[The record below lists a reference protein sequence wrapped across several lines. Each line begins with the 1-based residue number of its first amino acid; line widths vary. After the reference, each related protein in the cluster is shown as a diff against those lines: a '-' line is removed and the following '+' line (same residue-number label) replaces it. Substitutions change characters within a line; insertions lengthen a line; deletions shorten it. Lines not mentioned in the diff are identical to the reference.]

1 MNQIQL
7 IFDQL
12 VNKNKIRSNYI
23 SVQYI
28 FKNQHKV
35 HDIQCKSE
43 EYFIGLIIDHDQES
57 SSDDDMSSRSEH
69 ATQTHFKLQQE
80 SHKFIQPVSNIQSD
94 QLYINFSLYEISD
107 NFRTRN
113 LLASSIVEILDYNEK
128 LDVEFDDD
136 MYLSLIVQKS
146 QIECTEFQSFQSI
159 QSMQLNID
167 EYLLPLKNSMFDFYS
182 VEIITSQFSMTK
194 RITDISTSI
203 MFQNEPDSDFLL
215 KILGVSFN
223 RQIYPLAQIK
233 LKNSG
238 LSNQK
243 YNMPTF
249 NSEFLL
255 FVDVCKYFR
264 SKLVQQEQQ
273 DLIIKQNESKIKK
286 CLQQLLPRNK
296 FEIFYQKEQLQ
307 NYQSLYDVAEIKAK
321 FRTDILQDK
330 NFIFL
335 VGLLNQVNTVRV
347 DQYKAASQELS
358 QMQFS
363 LQFYTNQYEFRFL
376 REDSLQ
382 KSAIRVFLQ
391 NMSEKS
397 AFLISSISQQNSKQ
411 YYISTNSE
419 AIQQP
424 TEIFQNLYTPVLQD
438 AQPISCKFDRHQE
451 FSFDNF
457 MAQNLI
463 FANNQ
468 VLYLKTED
476 SCEEIK
482 LDYQKFTQSNQELVI
497 TAFTDKNTKIEL
509 VSWSKDGVYEGLN
522 VTELTDEY
530 MKCRKLLALQ
540 DTAELVLATIEER
553 IKEEP
558 KSEPEPKTEVNRSR
572 VLRQQ
577 QSYDNLI
584 QIEEPIPITMKK
596 VLLEAKAN
604 LPPKPAQKNPRQS
617 IEAKAQIR
625 HNQSVPHFQP
635 PGVMGEEVVKVEY
648 ESTPQTIVVQM
659 QQNLVSQ
666 YPDTAINVS
675 KVQRSV
681 EVQNETAPSISKE
694 FQNKIDRLNGESR
707 QYDIL
712 VQSRG
717 SQNDSQQLEEPF
729 QLNYQK
735 KIFIQETIF
744 SKLEVD
750 SVKISFYSQNVEP
763 SEYSVNK
770 TLIGGNFVNK
780 MQQTTPTYGQLD
792 KFDPAKIQKQIT
804 KGWPQKLQ
812 ILRKQHSTNNL
823 MQKDNGSLEYSDK

>member
-1 MNQIQL
+1 M
-7 IFDQL
+7 
-12 VNKNKIRSNYI
+12 
-23 SVQYI
+23 
-28 FKNQHKV
+28 
-35 HDIQCKSE
+35 
-43 EYFIGLIIDHDQES
+43 
-57 SSDDDMSSRSEH
+57 
-69 ATQTHFKLQQE
+69 QTHFKLQQE

-146 QIECTEFQSFQSI
+146 EIECTEFQSFQSI

-182 VEIITSQFSMTK
+182 IEIITSQFSMTK

-203 MFQNEPDSDFLL
+203 MFQNVPDSDFLL

-243 YNMPTF
+243 YSMPTF

-296 FEIFYQKEQLQ
+296 FEIFYQKERLQ

-335 VGLLNQVNTVRV
+335 IGLLNQLNTVRV
-347 DQYKAASQELS
+347 EQYKVSSQELT

-397 AFLISSISQQNSKQ
+397 AFLVASISQQNSKQ

-482 LDYQKFTQSNQELVI
+482 LDHQKFTQSNQELVI
-497 TAFTDKNTKIEL
+497 TASTDKNTQLEL

-596 VLLEAKAN
+596 VLQEAKAN

-617 IEAKAQIR
+617 IEAKALIR

-648 ESTPQTIVVQM
+648 ESTAQTTVVQM
-659 QQNLVSQ
+659 QQNKVSQ
-666 YPDTAINVS
+666 YPDTAMNVS

-694 FQNKIDRLNGESR
+694 FQNKIDALNGESR

-717 SQNDSQQLEEPF
+717 SQNDSQQVEEPF
-729 QLNYQK
+729 QFNYQK

-750 SVKISFYSQNVEP
+750 NVKISFYSQNVEP